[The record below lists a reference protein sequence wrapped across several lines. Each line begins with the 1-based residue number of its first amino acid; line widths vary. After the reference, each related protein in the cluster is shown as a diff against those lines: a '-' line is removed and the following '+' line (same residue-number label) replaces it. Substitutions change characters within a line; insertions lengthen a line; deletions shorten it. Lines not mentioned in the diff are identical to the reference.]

1 MTTTTI
7 WKTINEHPNY
17 QVSNTGKVRSINYR
31 STGQVQELSILNG
44 KTGYKFVI
52 LDKKTCY
59 VHRLVAEAFIDNPNN
74 YPQINHKD
82 ENKANN
88 FCENLEWCNEKY
100 NVNYGTRN
108 KNLSR
113 TCQIKREK
121 IQKRIADFNSQK
133 SMTKENYIEHKTID
147 VELRILALRK
157 ELMECESKRIE
168 IQKELNELI
177 KEKNRGVKISKWDKH
192 AILQFDLDGNLIKE
206 WRCAYDVQKELGINV
221 NPCLKGKVECAG
233 GSKWCYKL
241 AR

>member
-1 MTTTTI
+1 
-7 WKTINEHPNY
+7 
-17 QVSNTGKVRSINYR
+17 
-31 STGQVQELSILNG
+31 
-44 KTGYKFVI
+44 
-52 LDKKTCY
+52 
-59 VHRLVAEAFIDNPNN
+59 
-74 YPQINHKD
+74 
-82 ENKANN
+82 
-88 FCENLEWCNEKY
+88 
-100 NVNYGTRN
+100 
-108 KNLSR
+108 
-113 TCQIKREK
+113 
-121 IQKRIADFNSQK
+121 
-133 SMTKENYIEHKTID
+133 MTKENYIEHKTID